1 MQGFYHCLSPCHP
14 FGGSV
19 FGHLGTFGR
28 EGDADNLVKGLR
40 MGGVRVVLPFVT

>member
-28 EGDADNLVKGLR
+28 EAVQTIWS
-40 MGGVRVVLPFVT
+40 RVYGWVESELFCLL